1 MRRREFVSLA
11 GGWIVTRP
19 FAGVAQEAGRRVINR
34 CADTT
39 RNGAEAR
46 NLVIAGKTDTR
57 GANCTSIEATAV
69 ALDVSPMSVGLD
81 SENGPLDLP
90 VSSKLASEKPATDR
104 ERSLGRANLRQRS
117 SVLHLGRDRSQRRV
131 LIPAVLIVPPASAA
145 TDSEINAR
153 PAKGGN
159 GRNDRRFDS

>member
-1 MRRREFVSLA
+1 MLGILAEQLRETA
-11 GGWIVTRP
+11 
-19 FAGVAQEAGRRVINR
+19 
-34 CADTT
+34 
-39 RNGAEAR
+39 AR
-46 NLVIAGKTDTR
+46 
-57 GANCTSIEATAV
+57 ATAV

-104 ERSLGRANLRQRS
+104 ERSLGPANERQRS
-117 SVLHLGRDRSQRRV
+117 TTVWHLGRDRSERRV

-153 PAKGGN
+153 PAKAGN